1 MWLVQMDFSIDV
13 ALSLGTQDQYKIFF
27 FCHQLV
33 LCMCV

>member
-27 FCHQLV
+27 FV
-33 LCMCV
+33 IN